1 MTRPRLIWIVFFLA
15 LAVVIAI
22 STQVSVPYAI
32 KVQGKVTSGQEY
44 KLIRT
49 LEGNLISTL
58 RNNITHTVYEYDV
71 TEFQRGDVVAFRMNR
86 ALENQTYVRKG
97 DTLGL
102 VYSNEEQRN
111 LIDLKGQYEI
121 LKAEL
126 EFFTTGQKPEDV
138 LMAKEQWDLAKQEL
152 ETQSKL
158 VARSESLFN
167 DGVISKQEWEI
178 EENRYRVRELEEK
191 IAEANYLSVTT
202 GEKPEQ
208 EKLIRAQME
217 VITWQIEQIQSRLD
231 FFTIVSPFAGKLHFS
246 STSSTGST
254 LLSIVDTAQTVVLV
268 PVLLTDFDH
277 VSTGQRMFM
286 KGLEGQLRHIDDHVK
301 IIDQRQAFLVTG
313 VWPYDFKAHPGSI
326 IDVRIEGDSI
336 SAWNYLMRR
345 FRIHSSAT
353 S

>member
-1 MTRPRLIWIVFFLA
+1 M
-15 LAVVIAI
+15 LAVVVFI

-32 KVQGKVTSGQEY
+32 KVQGKATSGLEY

-58 RNNITHTVYEYDV
+58 KNNIKNTVYEYDV
-71 TEFQRGDVVAFRMNR
+71 TEFQRGDVVAFRLNKDLVNR
-86 ALENQTYVRKG
+86 RYVSKG
-97 DTLGL
+97 DTLGMI
-102 VYSNEEQRN
+102 YSNEEQRN

-138 LMAKEQWDLAKQEL
+138 QVARELWDLAKQEL
-152 ETQSKL
+152 ATQSKL

-217 VITWQIEQIQSRLD
+217 VITWQIEQIQGRLD
-231 FFTIVSPFAGKLHFS
+231 FFTILSPFSGKLYFS
-246 STSSTGST
+246 NGAKDDGT
-254 LLSIVDTAQTVVLV
+254 LVSIVDTAQTVVVV
-268 PVLLTDFDH
+268 PVLSSDFEYI
-277 VSTGQRMFM
+277 SLGQRVFINEAE
-286 KGLEGQLRHIDDHVK
+286 GRLEYVDDHMLL
-301 IIDQRQAFLVTG
+301 IDQREAFLVTG
-313 VWPYDFKAHPGSI
+313 VWPYDPNVHVGAILK
-326 IDVRIEGDSI
+326 VRIEGDSI
-336 SAWNYLMRR
+336 TAWHHLMRR
-345 FRIHSSAT
+345 FRIHSNPNP
-353 S
+353 